1 MNSQEEL
8 ELREIIAMQLE
19 EEAILAIRSN
29 EYNFND
35 TAVRAKT
42 FLIASDMVRNLAD

>member
-1 MNSQEEL
+1 MTSEEL
-8 ELREIIAMQLE
+8 ELREIIGMQLE
-19 EEAILAIRSN
+19 EQALLAIRSN

-42 FLIASDMVRNLAD
+42 FLLASDIVRNTID